1 MEYVSYTDG
10 KIPSVKLLNLVVL
23 EHEPDTMAPFL
34 RGLIR
39 RFLAS
44 RISNSVLPSN
54 RVPSYTYLQTL
65 DAIKKPKSQESREDE
80 ASPSQKYNLESIPG
94 L

>member
-1 MEYVSYTDG
+1 MYY
-10 KIPSVKLLNLVVL
+10 L

-44 RISNSVLPSN
+44 RITNPSTTSNHRNS
-54 RVPSYTYLQTL
+54 SYSYLHNLGSIENQPL
-65 DAIKKPKSQESREDE
+65 QETEDNNE
-80 ASPSQKYNLESIPG
+80 DSSPSTSVEYNLESIPG